1 MAANET
7 QFSIV
12 RSSRGEDE
20 LSDRWTGAAGLA
32 VAAIALGYCISIEGG
47 GLRRET
53 VLALTFSLVAAMAA
67 ASIGSLWSVEKLGDR
82 PTVFLL
88 AIGMVFQVGQLLI
101 DPVGVDLG
109 DSKVI
114 GPFSFA
120 LVAAT
125 LLAGSNLSEHRWLGR
140 LQVPLLLL
148 AHVALGAWILQT
160 SSIPDSAVH
169 SVQRNAADALLHG
182 RTPYELSFPELKGR
196 GFPYPPLTLM
206 LDALG
211 QAIAGDHRYAQLLA
225 ITISGALM
233 AYARPGRVGAIAA
246 ALFLFTPRM
255 FLVLQQGWTE
265 TFLVLALSA
274 SVWCACRRPKIFP
287 FALGMLFA
295 LKAYLVLGLP
305 AASLMLRRPFKRK
318 DVLNLSL
325 KAIGTALVVTF
336 PLAAWAPAAFLRSVG
351 TLELDPTFKPE
362 PLSYL
367 AYFAREGG
375 LQFPSAVAYVAA
387 AFAAALALWRAP
399 RTAAGFSAAL
409 ALTFGAFFAF
419 HPAATFNHYFL
430 VVGALCCSIAATGL
444 PGTMSDVEEMK
455 AMSMVT
461 RIGEA
466 SPK

>member
-1 MAANET
+1 MGANET

-12 RSSRGEDE
+12 RSRGDDE
-20 LSDRWTGAAGLA
+20 LSDRWTGAVGTA
-32 VAAIALGYCISIEGG
+32 VAAIALGYCIAIEGA
-47 GLRRET
+47 GLSRST
-53 VLALTFSLVAAMAA
+53 VLALTFSLVAAMLA
-67 ASIGSLWSVEKLGDR
+67 ISVGAVWPLERKGDR
-82 PTVFLL
+82 PAVLLL
-88 AIGMVFQVGQLLI
+88 AAGMVFQVGQLLI
-101 DPVGVDLG
+101 DPVGVDLS

-125 LLAGSNLSEHRWLGR
+125 LLAGSNLSEQRWLGR

-148 AHVALGAWILQT
+148 AHLALGAWILKT

-169 SVQRNAADALLHG
+169 SIQRSASAALLEG

-206 LDALG
+206 LNALG
-211 QAIAGDHRYAQLLA
+211 QAVAGDHRYAQLVA
-225 ITISGALM
+225 ITVAGGLM
-233 AYARPGRVGAIAA
+233 AYARPGRTGAVAA

-265 TFLVLALSA
+265 TYLVLALSA

-287 FALGMLFA
+287 FVLGTLFA

-305 AASLMLRRPFKRK
+305 AASLLLRRPIKRK
-318 DVLNLSL
+318 DVLLLSA
-325 KAIGTALVVTF
+325 KAVGTALVVTF
-336 PLAAWAPAAFLRSVG
+336 PLAAWAPGAFFRSAG

-375 LQFPSAVAYVAA
+375 IRFPAVVAYVAA
-387 AFAAALALWRAP
+387 AFAAALAIWRSP
-399 RTAAGFSAAL
+399 RTASGFAAAM

-419 HPAATFNHYFL
+419 HPAATVNHYFL

-444 PGTMSDVEEMK
+444 PGTMLDVEEAK

-466 SPK
+466 SPR

>member
-12 RSSRGEDE
+12 RSRGDDE

-32 VAAIALGYCISIEGG
+32 VAAIALGYCIAIEGN
-47 GLRRET
+47 GLHRSN
-53 VLALTFSLVAAMAA
+53 VLALTLSLVAAMVAV
-67 ASIGSLWSVEKLGDR
+67 SIGALWTLEKRGDR

-88 AIGMVFQVGQLLI
+88 AAGMVFQVGQLLI
-101 DPVGVDLG
+101 DPVGVDLS

-120 LVAAT
+120 LVTAT

-148 AHVALGAWILQT
+148 AHVALGAWILKT

-169 SVQRNAADALLHG
+169 AVQRTASTAMLEG
-182 RTPYELSFPELKGR
+182 RTPYELTFPELKGR

-206 LDALG
+206 LDVLG
-211 QAIAGDHRYAQLLA
+211 QAVAGDHRYAQLVA
-225 ITISGALM
+225 ITAAGGLM
-233 AYARPGRVGAIAA
+233 AYARPGRVGAVAA

-265 TFLVLALSA
+265 TFIVLALSA

-287 FALGMLFA
+287 FVLGMLFA
-295 LKAYLVLGLP
+295 LKSYRVLGLP

-325 KAIGTALVVTF
+325 KAVGTALVVTF
-336 PLAAWAPAAFLRSVG
+336 PLAAWAPGAFFRSVG

-367 AYFAREGG
+367 AYFARESGI
-375 LQFPSAVAYVAA
+375 QFPSVVAYVAA

-419 HPAATFNHYFL
+419 HPAATVNHYFL

-455 AMSMVT
+455 AMSMIT
-461 RIGEA
+461 KIGEPA
-466 SPK
+466 PR